1 MANIAKK
8 TEFLVTAQPPSE
20 HMERAAKINYYHNV
34 GQQGAALAL
43 EAAFRCGMEL
53 FQSKLEHPGT
63 FERWIEENCE
73 FGRAMAYRYLALVQ
87 KALSADDLPR
97 ISNGSEKAKKS
108 AIAEILSTSD
118 SKTVTELFCEYG
130 VMTKTKSNL
139 GGKREGA
146 GRKSKEEKAKAAL
159 AAQAAA
165 QDGEL
170 AAKTVEGMISELY
183 RVLVIEDT
191 IGDLDEDK
199 LKGVHDSLWKIF
211 DKVNNRLQKLVFRN
225 K

>member
-73 FGRAMAYRYLALVQ
+73 FGRRTAYNYLSLVQ

-108 AIAEILSTSD
+108 AIAEILSSSD

-146 GRKSKEEKAKAAL
+146 GRKSKEEKAKLAL

-170 AAKTVEGMISELY
+170 TKLDLMSRVSDLY
-183 RVLVIEDT
+183 DVCV
-191 IGDLDEDK
+191 
-199 LKGVHDSLWKIF
+199 LKGQLGELEAEDVTSIKETLTRILSKCDLI
-211 DKVNNRLQKLVFRN
+211 LEARN

>member
-73 FGRAMAYRYLALVQ
+73 FGRRTAYNYLSLVQ

-108 AIAEILSTSD
+108 AIAEILSSSD

-146 GRKSKEEKAKAAL
+146 GRKSKEEKAKLAL

-170 AAKTVEGMISELY
+170 TKLDLMSRVSDLY
-183 RVLVIEDT
+183 DVCV
-191 IGDLDEDK
+191 
-199 LKGVHDSLWKIF
+199 LKGQLGELEAEDVTSIKETLTRILSKCDLILEARK
-211 DKVNNRLQKLVFRN
+211 K
-225 K
+225 

>member
-73 FGRAMAYRYLALVQ
+73 FGRRTAYNYLSLVQ

-108 AIAEILSTSD
+108 AIAEILSSSD
-118 SKTVTELFCEYG
+118 SKTVTDLFCEYG

-146 GRKSKEEKAKAAL
+146 GRKSKEEKAKLAL

-170 AAKTVEGMISELY
+170 TKLDLMSRVSDLY
-183 RVLVIEDT
+183 DVCV
-191 IGDLDEDK
+191 
-199 LKGVHDSLWKIF
+199 LKGQLGELEAEDVTSIKETLTRILSKCDLILEARK
-211 DKVNNRLQKLVFRN
+211 K
-225 K
+225 